1 MKIARDLPALHL
13 TYAIERLRSE
23 AFTMWRM
30 WRKRAFAGGG
40 RSFSGGGHRSRFAVA
55 RRPAV
60 WLACML
66 ALLQCCLPLANAIAD
81 EPPTSLPAPAAR
93 LTDAALGAALTDW
106 LHAHRL
112 PVVGASVSSAAGG
125 QREVIL
131 FGYTATPFGRR
142 DAEDK
147 TRRLLGAP
155 GFAIANHIQVRP
167 QLRTAHE
174 PAPRSVRP
182 VASES
187 TRDNV
192 QPDSMPGV
200 REYEAEQGQDRS
212 LQEPTMN
219 GWMPLLIAGA
229 VLGVSLIAAANSNS
243 GY

>member
-1 MKIARDLPALHL
+1 
-13 TYAIERLRSE
+13 
-23 AFTMWRM
+23 MWRM
-30 WRKRAFAGGG
+30 WRKLALAGGG
-40 RSFSGGGHRSRFAVA
+40 RSFSGGGHRSCSRIL

-60 WLACML
+60 WLACTL
-66 ALLQCCLPLANAIAD
+66 ALLQCCLPLADAIAD

-125 QREVIL
+125 HREVIL
-131 FGYTATPFGRR
+131 FGYTATPFGKR

-147 TRRLLGAP
+147 TRRLLDAP

-174 PAPRSVRP
+174 PAPRSARP
-182 VASES
+182 VASQS
-187 TRDNV
+187 ARDNA
-192 QPDSMPGV
+192 QPDSMPGI
-200 REYEAEQGQDRS
+200 REYEAEQAQDRS
-212 LQEPTMN
+212 SQEAPMN
-219 GWMPLLIAGA
+219 GWIPLLIAGA
-229 VLGVSLIAAANSNS
+229 VIGLSLIAAANSNS